1 MEAYMI
7 HLMDVVVQWS
17 VPGRHNRDF
26 MKNYGGRQRLHFQR
40 GALSAFMGAKSAG
53 SPVGNNGKGPR
64 TK

>member
-1 MEAYMI
+1 M
-7 HLMDVVVQWS
+7 VVQWI
-17 VPGRHNRDF
+17 VPGSHNRDL
-26 MKNYGGRQRLHFQR
+26 MKNYGGRQRLQVQR